1 MILREAVENRR
12 TELINKLIAF
22 GVFKI
27 NEKHLFENSL
37 GELEGEYNKF
47 EGAQHPHSQLGSIRW
62 FNKKANKMN

>member
-47 EGAQHPHSQLGSIRW
+47 EGTQHPHSQLGSIRW